1 MGIKG
6 MWSHL
11 DTAWLYNVGG
21 KETPGSHK
29 TGDKAEMVPV
39 ESHSF
44 GQSLTGAGSVSSSW
58 GIATGFSYGQGN

>member
-1 MGIKG
+1 

-11 DTAWLYNVGG
+11 DTAWLYNVRG
-21 KETPGSHK
+21 KETPGSDK
-29 TGDKAEMVPV
+29 AGDKAEDKAEMVPV

-44 GQSLTGAGSVSSSW
+44 GQSLNGAGSVSSSW